1 MKNKT
6 IFALIDC
13 NNFYASCERV
23 FRPEL
28 ENVPIAVLSN
38 NDGCIIARS
47 QEVKDLGIPM
57 GIPAFKNENL
67 FRKHGIKVFSS
78 NYTLYADMSNRVM
91 NTIADFCPD
100 IEVYSIDESFI
111 ELSSFRNRD
120 LTAYMQEIRK
130 KIHQTT
136 GIPVSIGIA
145 STKTLAKIANHIAK
159 KNKQYNGVF
168 NLLAEKDIDRVLVRV
183 PVDDVWGIGRQY
195 SKFLI
200 DNNIFTAYDL
210 KKSNDEWI
218 DKYLTSV
225 GHKTVLELR
234 GKSCI
239 DLDMIIAPK
248 KGIVSSKSFG
258 KPVSTLQE
266 MEEAV
271 ATYTTTAVKKL
282 RNQNS
287 VASII
292 SVFISTNRFKETP
305 QYNNN
310 ASFKFTNPTAYT
322 PDFIEV
328 ALKILRRIYRR
339 GFLYKKAG
347 VMITDISSEENVP
360 YDIFTPLYLDT
371 PQKDIMKVVDK
382 INNTMGENTLFYGS
396 LGIKN
401 KWQMRRNLLSPKYT
415 TSWKDI
421 PKVK

>member
-1 MKNKT
+1 M
-6 IFALIDC
+6 
-13 NNFYASCERV
+13 
-23 FRPEL
+23 
-28 ENVPIAVLSN
+28 
-38 NDGCIIARS
+38 
-47 QEVKDLGIPM
+47 
-57 GIPAFKNENL
+57 
-67 FRKHGIKVFSS
+67 
-78 NYTLYADMSNRVM
+78 
-91 NTIADFCPD
+91 
-100 IEVYSIDESFI
+100 
-111 ELSSFRNRD
+111 
-120 LTAYMQEIRK
+120 
-130 KIHQTT
+130 
-136 GIPVSIGIA
+136 
-145 STKTLAKIANHIAK
+145 
-159 KNKQYNGVF
+159 
-168 NLLAEKDIDRVLVRV
+168 
-183 PVDDVWGIGRQY
+183 
-195 SKFLI
+195 
-200 DNNIFTAYDL
+200 
-210 KKSNDEWI
+210 
-218 DKYLTSV
+218 
-225 GHKTVLELR
+225 ELR

-328 ALKILRRIYRR
+328 ALKILRRIYRK

>member
-1 MKNKT
+1 MKQKP

-28 ENVPIAVLSN
+28 EGVPIAVLSN
-38 NDGCIIARS
+38 NDGCVIARS
-47 QEVKDLGIPM
+47 QEVKNLGIPM
-57 GIPAFKNENL
+57 GIPAFKNEYL
-67 FRKHGIKVFSS
+67 FKKHNIRIFSS
-78 NYTLYADMSNRVM
+78 NYTLYADMSSRVM
-91 NTIADFCPD
+91 DTIAQFCPD

-120 LTAYMQEIRK
+120 LTAYMQELK
-130 KIHQTT
+130 VKIHQTT

-168 NLLAEKDIDRVLVRV
+168 NLFSEPDIDRVLVRV
-183 PVDDVWGIGRQY
+183 PVDDIWGIGRQY
-195 SKFLI
+195 SKFLV

-210 KKSNDEWI
+210 KCSNDEWI

-225 GHKTVLELR
+225 GHKTVIELR
-234 GKSCI
+234 GKSCL
-239 DLDMIIAPK
+239 DLDMLIAPK

-258 KPVSTLQE
+258 RPVSTLQE

-271 ATYTTTAVKKL
+271 ATYTTIAVKKL
-282 RNQNS
+282 RSQKS
-287 VASII
+287 VASLI
-292 SVFISTNRFKETP
+292 SVFVSTNRFKETP

-310 ASFKFTNPTAYT
+310 ASVRFTNPTAST
-322 PDFIEV
+322 PDFIE
-328 ALKILRRIYRR
+328 ASLKILNRIYRK

-347 VMITDISSEENVP
+347 VMITEITSEENVP
-360 YDIFTPLYLDT
+360 YDIFDPLYLDT
-371 PQKDIMKVVDK
+371 NQKDIMLIMDK
-382 INNTMGENTLFYGS
+382 INKTYGENTLFYGS
-396 LGIKN
+396 LGVKK
-401 KWQMRRNLLSPKYT
+401 KWQMRRNLLSPRYT

>member
-1 MKNKT
+1 MKNKN

-28 ENVPIAVLSN
+28 EGKPIAVLSN

-57 GIPAFKNENL
+57 GTPAFKNEGL
-67 FRKHGIKVFSS
+67 LKRHGVHVFSS

-91 NTIADFCPD
+91 TTIADFCPD
-100 IEVYSIDESFI
+100 IEVYSIDESFV
-111 ELSSFRNRD
+111 ELSCFQNRD
-120 LTAYMQEIRK
+120 LTAYMRELK
-130 KIHQTT
+130 FKIQQTT

-159 KNKQYNGVF
+159 KNRQYNGVF
-168 NLLAEKDIDRVLVRV
+168 NLLEEADIDRVLVRV

-210 KKSNDEWI
+210 KQSNDEWI

-234 GKSCI
+234 GQSCLE
-239 DLDMIIAPK
+239 LDMIITPK

-258 KPVSTLQE
+258 RPVSSLQE

-271 ATYTTTAVKKL
+271 ASYTTTAVKKL
-282 RNQNS
+282 RSQNS
-287 VASII
+287 VASVI
-292 SVFISTNRFKETP
+292 SVFISTNRFKECP

-310 ASFKFTNPTAYT
+310 ASYKFNSPTAYT
-322 PDFIEV
+322 PDFIEI
-328 ALKILRRIYRR
+328 AIKILRRIFRK
-339 GFLYKKAG
+339 GFYYKKAG
-347 VMITDISSEENVP
+347 IMITDIASEENVP
-360 YDIFTPLYLDT
+360 YDIFEPLYLDR
-371 PQKDIMKVVDK
+371 PQKNIMELVDK
-382 INNTMGENTLFYGS
+382 INNTMGENTLFYAS
-396 LGIKN
+396 LGVKK

>member
-1 MKNKT
+1 MKNKP

-28 ENVPIAVLSN
+28 EGKPIAVLSN
-38 NDGCIIARS
+38 NDGCVIARS

-57 GIPAFKNENL
+57 GIPAFKNEYL
-67 FRKHGIKVFSS
+67 FKKNNIHVFSS

-91 NTIADFCPD
+91 DIISEFCPD
-100 IEVYSIDESFI
+100 IEVYSIDESFV

-120 LTAYMQEIRK
+120 LTSYMQELRRK
-130 KIHQTT
+130 IQQRT

-145 STKTLAKIANHIAK
+145 TTKTLAKISNHIAK
-159 KNKQYNGVF
+159 KNKHYNGVF
-168 NLLAEKDIDRVLVRV
+168 NLMNEADIDRVLVKV
-183 PVDDVWGIGRQY
+183 PVNDVWGIGRQY
-195 SKFLI
+195 SKFLV

-210 KKSNDEWI
+210 KCSNDEWV

-234 GKSCI
+234 EKSCL
-239 DLDMIIAPK
+239 DLDMIITPK

-258 KPVSTLQE
+258 RPVATLQE

-282 RNQNS
+282 RNQYS
-287 VASII
+287 VASLI

-310 ASFKFTNPTAYT
+310 ASFRFTNPTAYT
-322 PDFIEV
+322 PDFIEA
-328 ALKILRRIYRR
+328 ALKILKRIYRK

-347 VMITDISSEENVP
+347 VMITDITSEENVP
-360 YDIFTPLYLDT
+360 YDIFKPLYLDT
-371 PQKDIMKVVDK
+371 PQKDIMKIVDK
-382 INNTMGENTLFYGS
+382 INNTLGENTLFYGS
-396 LGIKN
+396 LGVNK

-415 TSWKDI
+415 TSWRDI

>member
-1 MKNKT
+1 MKQT
-6 IFALIDC
+6 PIFALIDC

-28 ENVPIAVLSN
+28 EGVPIAVLSN
-38 NDGCIIARS
+38 NDGCVIARS

-57 GIPAFKNENL
+57 GIPAFKNEYL
-67 FRKHGIKVFSS
+67 FKKHNIKLFSS

-91 NTIADFCPD
+91 DTIVQFCPD
-100 IEVYSIDESFI
+100 IEVYSIDESFV

-120 LTAYMQEIRK
+120 LTSYMQEL
-130 KIHQTT
+130 KIQIQQNT

-168 NLLAEKDIDRVLVRV
+168 NLLNESDIDRVLVRV
-183 PVDDVWGIGRQY
+183 PVDDIWGIGRQY
-195 SKFLI
+195 SKFLVA
-200 DNNIFTAYDL
+200 NNIFTAYDL
-210 KKSNDEWI
+210 KCSNDEWI

-225 GHKTVLELR
+225 GHKTVIELR

-239 DLDMIIAPK
+239 DLDMIISPK

-258 KPVSTLQE
+258 RSVSTLQE

-282 RNQNS
+282 RNQKS

-292 SVFISTNRFKETP
+292 SVFVSTNRFKETP

-310 ASFKFTNPTAYT
+310 ASFRFTNPTAST
-322 PDFIEV
+322 PDFIE
-328 ALKILRRIYRR
+328 ASLKILRRIYRK
-339 GFLYKKAG
+339 GFMYKKAG
-347 VMITDISSEENVP
+347 VMITEIISEENVP
-360 YDIFTPLYLDT
+360 YDIFQPLYLDT
-371 PQKDIMKVVDK
+371 QQKDVMHIIDK
-382 INNTMGENTLFYGS
+382 INKTYGDNTLFYGS
-396 LGIKN
+396 LGVKK
-401 KWQMRRNLLSPKYT
+401 KWQMRRNLLSPRYT

>member
-1 MKNKT
+1 MKKNT

-13 NNFYASCERV
+13 NNFYASCERA
-23 FRPEL
+23 FRPDL

-57 GIPAFKNENL
+57 GTPAFKNDHL
-67 FRKHGIKVFSS
+67 FKKHGIKVFSS

-91 NTIADFCPD
+91 TTIAEYCPD
-100 IEVYSIDESFI
+100 IEVYSIDESFVQ
-111 ELSSFRNRD
+111 LYSFRNRD
-120 LTAYMQEIRK
+120 LTAYMQELRL
-130 KIHQTT
+130 KIQQTT

-145 STKTLAKIANHIAK
+145 TTKTLAKIANHIAK

-168 NLLAEKDIDRVLVRV
+168 NLLEEKDIDRLLVRV
-183 PVDDVWGIGRQY
+183 PVDDIWGIGRQY
-195 SKFLI
+195 SKFLV

-210 KKSNDEWI
+210 KNSNDEWI

-234 GKSCI
+234 GQSCI

-282 RNQNS
+282 RKQNS

-310 ASFKFTNPTAYT
+310 ASFKFTSPTAYT
-322 PDFIEV
+322 PDFIEA
-328 ALKILRRIYRR
+328 ALKILRRIYRK
-339 GFLYKKAG
+339 GFFYKKAG

-360 YDIFTPLYLDT
+360 YDIFNPLYLDR
-371 PQKDIMKVVDK
+371 PQKDIMDIVDK